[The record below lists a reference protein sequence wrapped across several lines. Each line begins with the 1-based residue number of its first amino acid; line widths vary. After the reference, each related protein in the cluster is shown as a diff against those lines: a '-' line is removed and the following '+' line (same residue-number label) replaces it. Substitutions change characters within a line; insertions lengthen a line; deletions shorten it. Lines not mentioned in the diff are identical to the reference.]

1 MLSLKQSL
9 RDGQTLIGTW
19 LNAPSPSQAE
29 IIGYAGFDFVVLDTE
44 HSSYDLDTAEHLVR
58 AADAAQLPSL
68 LRVSE
73 NTGAAVAK
81 ALDSGAQGVVV
92 SHVSTAED
100 ARRAVRHAH
109 YAPHGVR
116 GAAPTVRAT
125 RYGQI
130 SWPDYVAHARSHTLV
145 VLQIE
150 GKQGLANL
158 DEIMAAEGIDVLF
171 VGPFDL
177 SESLGISG
185 QLDHPALLRAVG
197 EIVERARARSIAL
210 GIWMPT
216 PEQTFRWIERGVQIV
231 TVANNDMI
239 FAEACRAIVRQ
250 VRSGMGQ
257 SAR

>member
-1 MLSLKQSL
+1 MRNLKQSL
-9 RDGQTLIGTW
+9 HDGQILIGTW
-19 LNAPSPSQAE
+19 LNAPSASQAE
-29 IIGYAGFDFVVLDTE
+29 IIGYAGFDLVILDTE

-58 AADAAQLPSL
+58 AADAAQLPCL

-92 SHVSTAED
+92 PHVGTADE
-100 ARRAVRHAH
+100 ARWAVRHAH

-130 SWPDYVAHARSHTLV
+130 SWPDYLVHARSHTLV

-158 DEIMAAEGIDVLF
+158 DEIMAEDGINVLF

-177 SESLGISG
+177 SESLGVSG
-185 QLDHPALLRAVG
+185 QLDHPLLLSAVG
-197 EIVERARARSIAL
+197 EIVERARARHIAL

-239 FAEACRAIVRQ
+239 FMESCRTIVRQ
-250 VRSGMGQ
+250 IRSGMGR